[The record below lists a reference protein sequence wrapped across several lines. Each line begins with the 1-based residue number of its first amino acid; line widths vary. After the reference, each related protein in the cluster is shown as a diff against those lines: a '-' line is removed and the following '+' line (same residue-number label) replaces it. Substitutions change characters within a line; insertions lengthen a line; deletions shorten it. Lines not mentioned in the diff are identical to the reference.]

1 MVSRY
6 LARGGLTPWVSSA
19 RRTVGDAP
27 VMKSRMPWRLALAAT
42 RLIALAAVESR
53 NGTAAKS
60 TTNALR
66 LSAMLSSTAP
76 TVDAAPKKN
85 APVMRYT
92 STSGSAA
99 RPES

>member
-1 MVSRY
+1 
-6 LARGGLTPWVSSA
+6 
-19 RRTVGDAP
+19 
-27 VMKSRMPWRLALAAT
+27 MKSRMPWRFALAAT
-42 RLIALAAVESR
+42 RLMALAAVESR

-66 LSAMLSSTAP
+66 RSAMLSSTVP
-76 TVDAAPKKN
+76 TVEAAPKKN

-99 RPES
+99 RPGS